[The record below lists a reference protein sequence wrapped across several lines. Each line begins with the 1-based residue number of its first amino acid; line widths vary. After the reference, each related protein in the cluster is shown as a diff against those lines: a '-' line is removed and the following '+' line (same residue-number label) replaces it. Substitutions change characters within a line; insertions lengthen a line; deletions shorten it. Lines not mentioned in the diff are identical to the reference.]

1 MSETVIKKS
10 KPHFLELYDVTGDK
24 LAINLD
30 NVNALWVDV
39 DTIKVLFANDPN
51 EHKFNGFS
59 KETLD
64 EVNRKRF

>member
-1 MSETVIKKS
+1 MSETIVKKS

-30 NVNALWVDV
+30 NVNAIWVDV
-39 DTIKVLFANDPN
+39 DTIKVLFANDSN